1 MKNYQNFIEINHQV
15 LLGKPVI
22 KGSRVSVELILRK
35 MSQGAKK
42 EDIIE
47 MYPNLKNAEIEACFE
62 YAADVL
68 ANEEVLA

>member
-62 YAADVL
+62 YAADIL

>member
-1 MKNYQNFIEINHQV
+1 MKNYQNFIEINHQI

-22 KGSRVSVELILRK
+22 KGSRVSVELIFRK

-62 YAADVL
+62 YAADIL